1 MDTVK
6 VAVLDPQEVWG
17 AMADHG
23 CHLSFFFSLHQ
34 DGHKVV
40 NFIHVHV
47 PHVVTADEH
56 LDPESKEQN
65 MEAEDIIKEALPR
78 H

>member
-1 MDTVK
+1 M
-6 VAVLDPQEVWG
+6 
-17 AMADHG
+17 
-23 CHLSFFFSLHQ
+23 
-34 DGHKVV
+34 V